1 MLFRIQH
8 TTFINQSFI
17 STGYQAKPLDNRD
30 SLLAE
35 DSLAVCGMQVPQ
47 TNDKFFQNSLAT

>member
-17 STGYQAKPLDNRD
+17 FTGYQANPLDNRD

-35 DSLAVCGMQVPQ
+35 DSLAVCGMQVP
-47 TNDKFFQNSLAT
+47 